1 MATSEEHLAT
11 CPRALATRPIWSVSS
26 RVGPRTSARGRRGRV
41 SRCRRWPSGGDDDE
55 DGEAAAAAA
64 SSSSLRSLEMTGL
77 RYASVFPD
85 PVCDARRRSDP
96 PERIAGIAV
105 A

>member
-1 MATSEEHLAT
+1 VRRRRERAGVEE
-11 CPRALATRPIWSVSS
+11 SDE
-26 RVGPRTSARGRRGRV
+26 
-41 SRCRRWPSGGDDDE
+41 DDDE
-55 DGEAAAAAA
+55 TAAAAAAA
-64 SSSSLRSLEMTGL
+64 SSSSLRSLATTGE

-96 PERIAGIAV
+96 PARMAGIAV